1 MDRGKGSKRKEDVSF
16 NQPKKKD
23 MSSETGT
30 SSSSLEISIIWNFS
44 FGGCFITAKLGT
56 TSVVSASVR
65 NGRISS
71 PFWRNVSPCQ
81 LRRIRDSS
89 KGEFLGSPSL
99 RIERTLERL
108 VRRLKC
114 LLVTISFPVPWIFAK
129 ISENWRV
136 WVYLRAS
143 FQESWKSI
151 IWQSSFQVTRLV
163 ESWFGKSGVDIV

>member
-16 NQPKKKD
+16 NQPKKKE

-44 FGGCFITAKLGT
+44 FGCCFITAKLGT

-81 LRRIRDSS
+81 LRRIRESS

-114 LLVTISFPVPWIFAK
+114 LLVTISFPVFWIFIMIAETK
-129 ISENWRV
+129 RVLVSFIGFICWSWR
-136 WVYLRAS
+136 LR
-143 FQESWKSI
+143 I
-151 IWQSSFQVTRLV
+151 
-163 ESWFGKSGVDIV
+163 